1 MNRFL
6 NSDAWAHG
14 LPCALVIGL
23 IVAVIMGGGC
33 ANNGLGGKT
42 LEEFWASKDRA
53 HHALPAR
60 RP

>member
-1 MNRFL
+1 MGRLL

-14 LPCALVIGL
+14 LPCALLAAL
-23 IVAVIMGGGC
+23 IVAVLLGGC

-42 LEEFWASKDRA
+42 LKEFWDEHDRA
-53 HHALPAR
+53 AHALPR